1 MNCCTDNPVRA
12 HGAVPPWPRPPALYG
27 TDGHS
32 TGARRTT
39 ACGTRPR
46 LEPGASPHRPPGVR
60 TGRHGS
66 GGLGGPWAAARGR
79 PWAPPPRRE
88 HSPGCEP
95 APHRHT
101 VAHRA
106 AVPPVECCGSPPP
119 PDRPTRRPG
128 CHPPHGADA
137 HQDTACPRALP
148 TARGAQSAAN
158 TIPPTE
164 ARCEPVT
171 PSKPRADTGTTAGG

>member
-46 LEPGASPHRPPGVR
+46 LEPGASPHKAPRR
-60 TGRHGS
+60 AHGAS
-66 GGLGGPWAAARGR
+66 RVWR
-79 PWAPPPRRE
+79 PWRPVRGSAWQTMGPPASPRAQPWVRA
-88 HSPGCEP
+88 SATP
-95 APHRHT
+95 PHRG
-101 VAHRA
+101 APRGC
-106 AVPPVECCGSPPP
+106 PPVECCGSPPP